1 VTPPA
6 SSKGIPMRRP
16 NSDTLIAMLLLV
28 VCGELLRQTF
38 FFRVPPFATMGS
50 EVWPRLIIGALAVL
64 SVIYLIQS
72 LVPAAAADEPEAQR
86 RSPAEAKRFSH
97 RNAVIC
103 FVLFTLFVAT
113 LPWLGMLLGGI
124 AFVFLMQEFMGPRD
138 MRSRVTHLVVA
149 AVSVGGMWAVF
160 SFALRVILPQG
171 VLLPGV

>member
-1 VTPPA
+1 
-6 SSKGIPMRRP
+6 MRRP
-16 NSDTLIAMLLLV
+16 NSDTLIALLLLV

-50 EVWPRLIIGALAVL
+50 EVWPRLVVGALAVL

-72 LVPAAAADEPEAQR
+72 LAPAAAKAEAP
-86 RSPAEAKRFSH
+86 SETPSEANAPAAGAKRFSH
-97 RNAVIC
+97 RNAIIC

-138 MRSRVTHLVVA
+138 MRSRVKHLVVA
-149 AVSVGGMWAVF
+149 VVSVGGMWAIF
-160 SFALRVILPQG
+160 SFVLRVILPQG
-171 VLLPGV
+171 VVLPGV

>member
-1 VTPPA
+1 
-6 SSKGIPMRRP
+6 MRRP
-16 NSDTLIAMLLLV
+16 NSDTLIALLLLV

-38 FFRVPPFATMGS
+38 FFRIPPFATMGS
-50 EVWPRLIIGALAVL
+50 DVWPRLVIGALAAL

-72 LVPAAAADEPEAQR
+72 LAPAAAKAETEAEAT
-86 RSPAEAKRFSH
+86 SPAAGAKRFSH

-124 AFVFLMQEFMGPRD
+124 VFVFLMQEFMGPRD
-138 MRSRVTHLVVA
+138 MRSRVTHLAVA
-149 AVSVGGMWAVF
+149 VVSVGGMWAIF

>member
-1 VTPPA
+1 
-6 SSKGIPMRRP
+6 MRRP
-16 NSDTLIAMLLLV
+16 NSDTVIALLLLV

-50 EVWPRLIIGALAVL
+50 EVWPRLVVGALAVL

-72 LVPAAAADEPEAQR
+72 LAPAAAKAEV
-86 RSPAEAKRFSH
+86 PAEPPSETTALAAGAKRFSH

-103 FVLFTLFVAT
+103 FILFTLFVAT

-149 AVSVGGMWAVF
+149 VVSVGGMWAIF

>member
-1 VTPPA
+1 
-6 SSKGIPMRRP
+6 MRRP
-16 NSDTLIAMLLLV
+16 NSDTLIALLLLV

-38 FFRVPPFATMGS
+38 FFRIPPFATMGS
-50 EVWPRLIIGALAVL
+50 EVWPRLVVGVLAAL

-72 LVPAAAADEPEAQR
+72 LAPAAAKTETEAETT
-86 RSPAEAKRFSH
+86 SPTGEAKRFSH

-138 MRSRVTHLVVA
+138 MRSRVTHLAVA
-149 AVSVGGMWAVF
+149 VVSVGGMWAIF

>member
-1 VTPPA
+1 
-6 SSKGIPMRRP
+6 MRRP
-16 NSDTLIAMLLLV
+16 NSDTLIALLLLV

-50 EVWPRLIIGALAVL
+50 EVWPRLVVGVLAVL

-72 LVPAAAADEPEAQR
+72 LAPAAAKAEAP
-86 RSPAEAKRFSH
+86 SKAPSEATAPAAGAKRFSH
-97 RNAVIC
+97 RNAIIC

-138 MRSRVTHLVVA
+138 MRSRVMHLVVA
-149 AVSVGGMWAVF
+149 VVSVGGMWAIF

>member
-1 VTPPA
+1 
-6 SSKGIPMRRP
+6 MRRP
-16 NSDTLIAMLLLV
+16 NSDTMIALLLLV
-28 VCGELLRQTF
+28 VCGELLRETF

-50 EVWPRLIIGALAVL
+50 EVWPRLVIGALAFL
-64 SVIYLIQS
+64 SVIYLVQS
-72 LVPAAAADEPEAQR
+72 LVQVAANAETT
-86 RSPAEAKRFSH
+86 SPPSEAKRFSH

-103 FVLFTLFVAT
+103 FVLFTLFLAV

-138 MRSRVTHLVVA
+138 IRSRITHLVVA
-149 AVSVGGMWAVF
+149 VVSVGGMWAIF